1 MCCQIV
7 GVMIPNEW
15 MQGRNVSEMTE
26 YRTALV
32 TGGAG
37 FIGSRLVEILLSRGF
52 NVVIVDNLST
62 GKLKNLNPAATFY
75 HMDITHPSVSEVFRR
90 ERPELVFHLAAQI
103 SVSRSSRDAINDG
116 EMNGIGTLRMLE
128 AARQHGVEKII
139 YSSTGGALYGEPAF
153 DPCTEDCPIV
163 PMSPYGVSKYVGE
176 LYLGLYHR
184 LYQLDFTSL
193 RYGNVYGPRQDALG
207 EAGVIAI
214 FTQMMLEG
222 QQPQIFGDG
231 NQTRDFVYV
240 DDVVEANLLA
250 IERGNG
256 HAYNIGTGIKTS
268 INQIFDALRE
278 ITKYKWGLEHR
289 PPRPGDVYQ
298 ISLDCAKAAKELG
311 WSPQVDF
318 EEGLLRT
325 VESFREAVR
334 APR

>member
-1 MCCQIV
+1 
-7 GVMIPNEW
+7 
-15 MQGRNVSEMTE
+15 MTE

-37 FIGSRLVEILLSRGF
+37 FIGSRLVEVLLSRGF
-52 NVVIVDNLST
+52 NVVVLDNLST

-75 HMDITHPSVSEVFRR
+75 HVDITQPAALEVFRR

-103 SVSRSSRDAINDG
+103 SVSHSSRDAINDG
-116 EMNGIGTLRMLE
+116 EMNGIGTLRVLE

-139 YSSTGGALYGEPAF
+139 YSSTGGALYGEPAV
-153 DPCTEDCPIV
+153 DPCAEDCPVV
-163 PMSPYGVSKYVGE
+163 PMSPYGISKYIGE

-184 LYQLDFTSL
+184 LYQLDFTAL
-193 RYGNVYGPRQDALG
+193 RYGNVYGPRQDAQG

-222 QQPQIFGDG
+222 QQPLIFGDG

-256 HAYNIGTGIKTS
+256 CAYNIGTGIKTS
-268 INQIFDALRE
+268 INQIFDVLRE
-278 ITKYKWGLEHR
+278 ITGYKWGPEHR

-311 WSPQVDF
+311 WSPQVSL

-325 VESFREAVR
+325 AESFREAVR
-334 APR
+334 AAR